1 MDYDQAS
8 CSLSRLLGVNVSS
21 LCFTKVRKLVQKRRI
36 QWHPDKNPAN
46 PEAYKEEF
54 LELQEAWKVFCKGDG
69 ENNSSQSTTG
79 SRAGTSEEPD
89 LHCYEDMD
97 FDWDKDAGA
106 SEAESDYNDTPFDDD
121 FFNPSPKKGFA
132 VPECL
137 GQFFRSKSNRR
148 AGKCFALFST
158 AQNSGKLS
166 GLYNKLN
173 HYMSAINCFAAFN
186 IRTNKDIFCVLIN
199 YATDHRLGDVKK
211 EARKFD
217 ILPHEL
223 VYAVKLNKF
232 YEYLVETYG
241 EPFYAPSKP
250 SKTAPSRPETNKFN
264 HKQIVDFAKSHQI
277 SDALELMYDYAHLAD
292 PCDYPE
298 HKITKEHEEDHE
310 NQVENAKIFIHLSDR
325 RKTAKNA
332 MDSVFAELY
341 MQCKREKPSAFID
354 RRCKDLG
361 DRLQDIDDEDIFG
374 LADYYRKYHVY
385 NFDKL
390 AKIIL
395 DSFIYGIPRK
405 RYTIIRGDFKCGK
418 SSLASGFNKL
428 FEGVNINVNV
438 DKGRLPF
445 YLGNAIGKRFVLFD
459 DVKGSVKHRGDT
471 LYSGMGFHNLDD
483 LRDHLD
489 GHMEVQLEK
498 KNQQPIS
505 QVFPPGIITCNKY
518 VIPESILERVQGP
531 KKMVSSPRW
540 EIHPVLVTE
549 EIIYIACVIANLLPA
564 SPSFHTHVERK
575 RQDWWRK
582 HTMNNCDCIQVSV
595 LFFLNYGS
603 RCGYRFSDRGR
614 DYFRSRY

>member
-8 CSLSRLLGVNVSS
+8 CSLSRLLAVNVSS
-21 LCFTKVRKLVQKRRI
+21 MCIKKVRKLVQKRRI
-36 QWHPDKNPAN
+36 QWHPDKNPGN
-46 PEAYKEEF
+46 PDAYKEEF
-54 LELQEAWKVFCKGDG
+54 LELQEAWKVYLKGPDG
-69 ENNSSQSTTG
+69 DESQST
-79 SRAGTSEEPD
+79 AGTSYGTSEPD

-97 FDWDKDAGA
+97 FDWDKDDGD
-106 SEAESDYNDTPFDDD
+106 SEAEESDYNSTPFDDE
-121 FFNPSPKKGFA
+121 FFHPSPKKGFA

-158 AQNSGKLS
+158 ANNEDKLNK
-166 GLYNKLN
+166 LYQKLN
-173 HYMSAINCFAAFN
+173 HYMNAVNCFTAFK

-199 YATDHRLGDVKK
+199 FATDHRLGDVKK
-211 EARKFD
+211 EIRKFD

-223 VYAVKLNKF
+223 IYAVKLNKF
-232 YEYLVETYG
+232 YDYLIECYG
-241 EPFYAPSKP
+241 EPFFKPATP
-250 SKTAPSRPETNKFN
+250 SKTVPNRPETSKFN

-292 PCDYPE
+292 PCDWADE
-298 HKITKEHEEDHE
+298 KITKEHEEDHE
-310 NQVENAKIFIHLSDR
+310 NQLENAKIFIHLSDR

-332 MDSVFAELY
+332 MDSVFADLY
-341 MQCKREKPSAFID
+341 MQCKREKPSTFLD
-354 RRCKDLG
+354 RRCKELSEK
-361 DRLQDIDDEDIFG
+361 LIEEESNELFG
-374 LADYYRKYHVY
+374 LADFYRLYHVVS
-385 NFDKL
+385 FDKL
-390 AKIIL
+390 AKLIL
-395 DSFIYGIPRK
+395 DSFIYGIPRR

-471 LYSGMGFHNLDD
+471 LYSGQGFHNLDD

-505 QVFPPGIITCNKY
+505 QIFPPGIITCNKY
-518 VIPESILERVQGP
+518 IIPESILERVQGP
-531 KKMVSSPRW
+531 KKMIPSVRW
-540 EIHPVLVTE
+540 DLHPVLVTE

-564 SPSFHTHVERK
+564 SSAFQEHIEKK
-575 RQDWWRK
+575 RQDWWRNHNMK
-582 HTMNNCDCIQVSV
+582 CKCQVSTV
-595 LFFLNYGS
+595 LY
-603 RCGYRFSDRGR
+603 
-614 DYFRSRY
+614 